1 MFSLSVRS
9 DSFAAPWTVACQAP
23 GSMGFSRQECWSGLP
38 FPLPGDLPDPGIKP
52 SFPLSPELQA
62 DSLPSEHAC
71 SVVSVVPDSV
81 RPHGLSPRGSS
92 VHGILQA
99 RMLEWVAT
107 YIIKKKKILR
117 GVFLRTRIMIYV
129 LFKNSCKTKPL
140 FQGARKFASI
150 SVSLQKSITHRP
162 VSASRC
168 ASGKSLSVCKREH
181 D

>member
-1 MFSLSVRS
+1 
-9 DSFAAPWTVACQAP
+9 
-23 GSMGFSRQECWSGLP
+23 
-38 FPLPGDLPDPGIKP
+38 
-52 SFPLSPELQA
+52 
-62 DSLPSEHAC
+62 
-71 SVVSVVPDSV
+71 
-81 RPHGLSPRGSS
+81 
-92 VHGILQA
+92 
-99 RMLEWVAT
+99 MLEWVAT

-117 GVFLRTRIMIYV
+117 GLFLRTRIMIYV

-140 FQGARKFASI
+140 FQGARKFATI